1 MPMLTKS
8 LVVGALA
15 HGAVLASA
23 SAAWA
28 GYEPHKYTEPGTGLV
43 LEYNLYVPESYEAG
57 RKYPLLVF
65 LHAAGTAEDLP
76 RNLSSSGKGW
86 TGSFLDNGDA
96 EKYASFFLVP
106 ISQTNASG
114 WGDGRSNAEKFE
126 GRLTVVVLKQLLAS
140 GEYNLDADRLYIT
153 GPSMGGRGSWE
164 LIEKNPGFFAA
175 AVPCAAPGLDDFAA
189 VVNENIWSVNG
200 EKDSTV
206 MDNRAT
212 IAGIRAAGGNPIYT
226 ELKGHGH
233 DTWRSVYP
241 TDAFMA
247 WMYAQR
253 RGVPW
258 WNVSQV
264 PKLTEPLTPGQVVVS
279 GPTEPTG
286 GSGGGTGAGG
296 AGGAGT
302 NGGAGPSGGGAGET
316 SAGGSAGAPAGGS
329 STAPGGVGT
338 GGGIAGSSSAA
349 GAGGSPAA
357 AGSSSTPPTAG
368 AAGEPSGADT
378 ESGCSLRGAPVPTS
392 AAWGALVL
400 ALSLFG
406 RRAAR
411 RQALR

>member
-1 MPMLTKS
+1 MLPLKS
-8 LVVGALA
+8 YLLGALVP
-15 HGAVLASA
+15 GAILASA
-23 SAAWA
+23 SQAWA

-43 LEYNLYVPESYEAG
+43 LEYNLYVPANYDAG

-65 LHAAGTAEDLP
+65 LHAAGTADDLP
-76 RNLSSSGKGW
+76 RSLSSSGKGW
-86 TGSFLDNGDA
+86 TGSFLDGGDA

-106 ISQTNASG
+106 ISQTNSSG
-114 WGDGRSNAEKFE
+114 WGDGRSDAEKFE
-126 GRLTVVVLKQLLAS
+126 GRLTVVVLKQLLSSAK
-140 GEYNLDADRLYIT
+140 YNLDADRLYVT
-153 GPSMGGRGSWE
+153 GPSMGGRGSWD

-175 AVPCAAPGLDDFAA
+175 AVPCAAPGLDDYAA
-189 VVNENIWSVNG
+189 VVNENIWSING

-258 WNVSQV
+258 WNVSSV
-264 PKLTEPLTPGQVVVS
+264 PKLSDPLTPGQVVVS

-286 GSGGGTGAGG
+286 GAGAGG
-296 AGGAGT
+296 G
-302 NGGAGPSGGGAGET
+302 
-316 SAGGSAGAPAGGS
+316 
-329 STAPGGVGT
+329 GGVGGAT
-338 GGGIAGSSSAA
+338 ASG
-349 GAGGSPAA
+349 GAGGSPAG
-357 AGSSSTPPTAG
+357 GSASTPADGGAGGVAG
-368 AAGEPSGADT
+368 AAGMGGMSTSPSPAGGSSGMGGGGSAAVAGGGAAPSVAGAAAAEPPGGADEADA
-378 ESGCSLRGAPVPTS
+378 ESGCSFGVGPSRTS
-392 AAWGALVL
+392 ASGVGLLFAFLLV
-400 ALSLFG
+400 

-411 RQALR
+411 RAA